1 MYKRQAFTSSCS
13 AHSSSSRSARRE
25 ARRGV
30 PSDDALR
37 TPSRRRRIP
46 GRQRGHDEPARPA
59 GRRQPSPTGCGS
71 LARIRACARRAQLD
85 AALAQGADPWS
96 SGPLMVRAERLGSL
110 TERRNIAA
118 GLRSLVEFAEYQR
131 SGSRYLVV
139 RHRQMLEERE
149 TLVALADRLDHPQP
163 VEVAVVAQLRALVS
177 DSASP
182 VYEGG
187 ADPAESPRSPP
198 TASSGLH
205 RRRRELR
212 QPKTEPGRAGPSRIV
227 QYGGRSSMYS
237 RD

>member
-1 MYKRQAFTSSCS
+1 MSQLALPAGVSPLP
-13 AHSSSSRSARRE
+13 
-25 ARRGV
+25 RGAV
-30 PSDDALR
+30 
-37 TPSRRRRIP
+37 RRR
-46 GRQRGHDEPARPA
+46 
-59 GRRQPSPTGCGS
+59 
-71 LARIRACARRAQLD
+71 LARIRACARSAQLD

-118 GLRSLVEFAEYQR
+118 GLRSLVEFAQCQR

-139 RHRQMLEERE
+139 RQHPVLEERE

-212 QPKTEPGRAGPSRIV
+212 QPKTEPGRAAFLE
-227 QYGGRSSMYS
+227 SSS
-237 RD
+237 TVDDRACIRAIEL